1 MKKTTRNR
9 LDAERRRVGEV
20 LLAAEEGLAP
30 RAPATPEMSGGNARY
45 EFSGRIRAVAAG
57 GIGVMHRLAR
67 RVGLIDSID
76 RDLNVLKQPKP
87 YLDSD
92 HVMNIAFH
100 VLAGGR
106 VLDELDVR
114 RQDRAYLDALGA
126 RAIPDP
132 TTAAGD
138 YCRRFDDEAAWR
150 LMDTIN
156 QVRANVWRDHPS
168 LTQETA
174 RIDADGTY
182 VGTKGDCK
190 EGMDLSHK
198 GIWGYHPLLVSLA
211 NTCEPLFIVN
221 RSGNRPSHEG
231 APALFDR
238 AIALCRTAGFT
249 DILLR
254 GDTDFSLTKYLDGW
268 DEQGVRFVFGYDA
281 SQGLVSRAEEVD
293 DSEYGQLHRRADVL
307 FAAFDR
313 ATRAKPPRVKDQIVF
328 EREYL
333 NIRLE
338 REDLAEFDYKPK
350 RADRTYR
357 IVVLRKTLVSER
369 GQQSLATDFR
379 YFFYVTN
386 DRELTQAQVV
396 GEANQRCNQ
405 ENLIEQLKNGV
416 RALHA
421 PTNTL
426 VANWAYMIMTS
437 LAWTLKAWAGLK
449 LPISPRHRERHV
461 AEQRTVIRMDF
472 RTFLENFMLV
482 PAQIIRK
489 ARQLTFRVLAWRPGL
504 PTLFRLLDAL

>member
-1 MKKTTRNR
+1 
-9 LDAERRRVGEV
+9 
-20 LLAAEEGLAP
+20 
-30 RAPATPEMSGGNARY
+30 MSAGNAQY
-45 EFSGRIRAVAAG
+45 EFAARTRAVAAG
-57 GIGVMHRLAR
+57 GIVVMHRLAR
-67 RVGLIDSID
+67 HVGLINAIDS
-76 RDLNVLKQPKP
+76 DLHVLKQPKP

-132 TTAAGD
+132 TTAGD

-156 QVRANVWRDHPS
+156 KVRANVWRDHPS

-198 GIWGYHPLLVSLA
+198 GLWGYHPLLVSLA
-211 NTCEPLFIVN
+211 NTSEPLFIVN

-238 AIALCRTAGFT
+238 AIALCRSAGFM

-281 SQGLVSRAEEVD
+281 SQGLVSRAEEID

-313 ATRAKPPRVKDQIVF
+313 VARAKPARVKDQIVF

-338 REDLAEFDYKPK
+338 REDLSEFDYKPS
-350 RADRTYR
+350 RAERTYR

-369 GQQSLATDFR
+369 GQESLGTNFR

-386 DRELTQAQVV
+386 DRELTAAQVV
-396 GEANQRCNQ
+396 GESNQRCNQ

-421 PTNTL
+421 PVNTL

-437 LAWTLKAWAGLK
+437 LAWTLKAWFALT
-449 LPISPRHRERHV
+449 LPITPRHRERHT
-461 AEQRTVIRMDF
+461 AEQQSVLRMEF
-472 RTFLENFMLV
+472 RSFLENFMLV

-489 ARQLTFRVLAWRPGL
+489 ARQLIFRVLAWRPGL
-504 PTLFRLLDAL
+504 PILFRLLDAL